1 MRKWCSMG
9 KRLDI
14 MLAFISPVTR
24 NIVLQ
29 YPEIPNGIIQ
39 TNEAGLLYIEK
50 LLNKK
55 GHSLDMVYCLSTK
68 TVRDSLLSDNKNF
81 SSWKMSPEFKRI
93 GDVTHFQFLSK
104 RMQEH
109 DASWSGKLEMVK
121 CNDLNENS
129 SEGSAQILRDISKI
143 TDRLLQLKTD
153 DVEELVI
160 HCDITGGFRH
170 GSAMLMVILQLLK
183 YHGIT
188 TGNVIYTD
196 VGKKIYEI
204 NNLQSMFTLIN
215 GADEFVNHG
224 NASVLD
230 KYFKNLSDKTT
241 SVELDGLLKAMN
253 NFSNAV
259 NLCVPNII
267 DEVVKNLRTAL
278 QSFEASKNLSFE
290 EEIFSKLLKRIRSEY
305 NPFLL
310 AGSEAFISINI
321 VRWCMDK
328 GLWQQAM
335 TFANELFPRYICD
348 KRIVYPAKD
357 SYKHAEKLHP
367 HWENNYIV
375 SSAPFPYTDYKK
387 TSNVKSVEEEKLYDV
402 FINIINNN
410 SYELETR
417 VSSLGLNFNRLKVLI
432 NDIRNADDI
441 IGKMRMEM
449 DSQLKG
455 QLKIESAIKIF
466 PTKIMSEHKDFAML
480 IKFMFLLDASNTQS
494 FISYIY
500 KTASRENI
508 CKKILNCNLK
518 TIPLDIDLVVLL
530 QFIQTFKTKKR
541 KTNLSKITDN
551 SIMDEQMKETEA
563 WQRKADMWSLGLE
576 IGAVQTNFK
585 GRNGEIVELLH
596 SFDNLRNA
604 RNRINHAADL
614 SISLVEELKKVRL
627 CLTDLLNKLSKF

>member
-1 MRKWCSMG
+1 MG

-24 NIVLQ
+24 DTVLQ
-29 YPEIPNGIIQ
+29 YAEISEGIIQ

-50 LLNKK
+50 LLNKD
-55 GHSLDMVYCLSTK
+55 GESLDRVYCLSTK
-68 TVRDSLLSDNKNF
+68 TVRDKHLSANKNF
-81 SSWKMSPEFKRI
+81 SSWIMSPEFQRI

-104 RMQEH
+104 RMEEH

-121 CNDLNENS
+121 CDDLNETS

-143 TDRLLQLKTD
+143 TDSLLQLKTD

-224 NASVLD
+224 NASVLNQ
-230 KYFKNLSDKTT
+230 YFNGLSDKET
-241 SVELDGLLKAMN
+241 SEELAGLLESMN
-253 NFSNAV
+253 SFSNAV

-267 DEVVKNLRTAL
+267 SGVIKNLRTAL
-278 QSFEASKNLSFE
+278 QTFEETKHSSFE
-290 EEIFSKLLKRIRSEY
+290 EEMFAKLLKRIRSEY
-305 NPFLL
+305 YPFLVTD
-310 AGSEAFISINI
+310 AEEFIYINI

-335 TFANELFPRYICD
+335 TFANELLPRYICD

-357 SYKHAEKLHP
+357 SYKHTEKLHH
-367 HWENNYIV
+367 HWENNYVV
-375 SSAPFPYTDYKK
+375 SSAPFPYSDYKK
-387 TSNVKSVEEEKLYDV
+387 TNNVKSVTEEKLYDV
-402 FINIINNN
+402 FANIIKDNA
-410 SYELETR
+410 YELESR
-417 VSSLGLNFNRLKVLI
+417 VTSLGLNFNRLKILI

-441 IGKMRMEM
+441 IYKMRMEM
-449 DSQLKG
+449 ESQLKG
-455 QLKIESAIKIF
+455 QLKIESVIKIF
-466 PTKIMSEHKDFAML
+466 PMKVMGEHKDFTKL
-480 IKFMFLLDASNTQS
+480 LKFIFLLDASNTQS

-508 CKKILNCNLK
+508 CKKILECNLE

-530 QFIQTFKTKKR
+530 QFIQSFKPKKN
-541 KTNLSKITDN
+541 KTNSSKMTDN
-551 SIMDEQMKETEA
+551 SIIDEQMKEAEA
-563 WQRKADMWSLGLE
+563 WQRKADMWTLGLE

-585 GRNGEIVELLH
+585 GRNDEIVELLH

-614 SISLVEELKKVRL
+614 SISLVEELKKVSL
-627 CLTDLLNKLSKF
+627 CLTDLIDKLSKF